1 MYATKLQTKQS
12 NCQIAWTE
20 QGLKTIHLT
29 HTNNNHIRYRICS
42 QDPRCVEDLGGS
54 SALSGTNSKKELLKM
69 ESKSHPATRPMSLC
83 KGKK

>member
-12 NCQIAWTE
+12 NCQIAWTKR
-20 QGLKTIHLT
+20 GLKTILLT
-29 HTNNNHIRYRICS
+29 HTNNNNIRYRICS
-42 QDPRCVEDLGGS
+42 QDPGWVEDLVGS

-69 ESKSHPATRPMSLC
+69 ESKSHPATRQMSLC